1 MRRGVVRFA
10 SFIATAVLTAVG
22 SRAADDHPGH
32 EHHTSRTNGPKAPIE
47 ITINP
52 EVRVSVSR
60 GAELPPPVFCG
71 ESLEIPVRIVNRGF
85 LTAPLEAT
93 LVDSVPEGASVLFSP
108 EPLMGIGEERR
119 TLRITLTE
127 PGLVDI
133 TVAFRAKRDI
143 SDLGGRDRVHLLV
156 ECRLAQ
162 ERSDA
167 G

>member
-10 SFIATAVLTAVG
+10 IFIATAVMSAVG
-22 SRAADDHPGH
+22 ARAADDHSAH
-32 EHHTSRTNGPKAPIE
+32 EHHTSTTNGPEASIE

-52 EVRVSVSR
+52 EVRVSVLKK
-60 GAELPPPVFCG
+60 GELPPQVFCG
-71 ESLEIPVRIVNRGF
+71 ESLDVPVRIVNRGF

-93 LVDSVPEGASVLFSP
+93 LVDSVPDGASVLFSP
-108 EPLMGIGEERR
+108 EPLTGIGEERR
-119 TLRITLTE
+119 TLRITLTK

-156 ECRLAQ
+156 ECRSQ
-162 ERSDA
+162 Q
-167 G
+167 

>member
-1 MRRGVVRFA
+1 MRRGVVRVAIGF
-10 SFIATAVLTAVG
+10 ATAVLSAVG
-22 SRAADDHPGH
+22 ARA
-32 EHHTSRTNGPKAPIE
+32 EAPIK
-47 ITINP
+47 IAVNP

-60 GAELPPPVFCG
+60 GGELPPPVSCG
-71 ESLEIPVRIVNRGF
+71 EALEVPVSIVNQGF

-108 EPLMGIGEERR
+108 EPLTGMREERR
-119 TLRITLTE
+119 TLRITLTK

-143 SDLGGRDRVHLLV
+143 SDLGGRDRIHLLV
-156 ECRLAQ
+156 ECRLPK
-162 ERSDA
+162 ERTT

>member
-1 MRRGVVRFA
+1 MRRGVVRLA
-10 SFIATAVLTAVG
+10 MVVATAMSAI
-22 SRAADDHPGH
+22 SARA
-32 EHHTSRTNGPKAPIE
+32 EAPIE

-60 GAELPPPVFCG
+60 GGELPPSVFCG
-71 ESLEIPVRIVNRGF
+71 ESLDVPVHIVNRGF

-93 LVDSVPEGASVLFSP
+93 LVDSVPDGASILFSA
-108 EPLMGIGEERR
+108 EPLTGIREEHR
-119 TLRITLTE
+119 TLGIKLTK

-156 ECRLAQ
+156 ECQ
-162 ERSDA
+162 EHSA
-167 G
+167 NG